1 MAIIQKRKLVT
12 MKFPNKDRIH
22 EIIFEADTPEGKAF
36 DVALIIII
44 LASVVVAMIETVP
57 IVKSQYGKALYG
69 LEWLFTVLFI
79 IEYVFRIYSSRKPKT
94 YIFSFFGI
102 IDFLSILP
110 VFLSF
115 IFIDSQSL
123 IIIRS
128 IRLLRI
134 FRVLKLVNLILESM
148 VLWRAIK
155 RSRAKIT
162 VFLLFLIIHV
172 LVFGSVMYL
181 VEHQVNS
188 GFENIPQSVY
198 WAIVTL
204 TTVGYGDI
212 APMTVIGKFIASIV
226 MISGYAVIAVPTG
239 IITSEVIK
247 SGTNSDISKASN
259 TQVCRY
265 CAKGNHDLDAVYCKY
280 CGERLNEN

>member
-1 MAIIQKRKLVT
+1 MT
-12 MKFPNKDRIH
+12 MKFPDKDRIH

-36 DVALIIII
+36 DIALIIII
-44 LASVVVAMIETVP
+44 LASVVIAMIETVP
-57 IVKSQYGKALYG
+57 NIKNQYGKALYG

-148 VLWRAIK
+148 TLWRAIM

-204 TTVGYGDI
+204 TTVGYGDV
-212 APMTVIGKFIASIV
+212 APMTVIGKLIASIV

-247 SGTNSDISKASN
+247 SGKNSDISKAIN

-265 CAKGNHDLDAVYCKY
+265 CNKGNHDMDAIYCKY

>member
-1 MAIIQKRKLVT
+1 MT
-12 MKFPNKDRIH
+12 MKFPDKDRIH

-36 DVALIIII
+36 DIALIIII
-44 LASVVVAMIETVP
+44 LASVLIAMIETVP
-57 IVKSQYGKALYG
+57 TIKSQYGKALYG

-79 IEYVFRIYSSRKPKT
+79 IEYVFRIYSSRKPKA

-134 FRVLKLVNLILESM
+134 FRVLKLVNLVLESM
-148 VLWRAIK
+148 LLWRAIK

-172 LVFGSVMYL
+172 LIFGSIMYL

-204 TTVGYGDI
+204 TTVGYGDV
-212 APMTVIGKFIASIV
+212 APMTVIGKMIASIV

-247 SGTNSDISKASN
+247 SGTNSDISKAKN

-265 CAKGNHDLDAVYCKY
+265 CGKGNHDLDAIYCKY

>member
-1 MAIIQKRKLVT
+1 